1 MHQIPLSRKK
11 TTHTSM
17 QHIDWAKVFMPDT
30 PILEIIVRGT
40 VTYLALFTLLRIIL
54 GRESSNLGITDMLVI
69 VLIADASQN
78 AMAGAYNSIADG
90 VILVAVIIGW
100 SFTLNWL
107 SFNWPFFER
116 LLSPRKLL
124 LVDKGKMIKRN
135 MRKELITDEELM
147 TEVRKAGL
155 TELEQIKVAFMESD
169 GSISIV
175 KNENE

>member
-1 MHQIPLSRKK
+1 
-11 TTHTSM
+11 M

-54 GRESSNLGITDMLVI
+54 RRESSNLGITDMLVI